1 MSPLHMTEQLFA
13 FSFLKVEEMSSE
25 RLGRC
30 RSRLERLRG
39 GLLGGCRGALLRQM
53 PDTVRKML
61 WTLFSEVK
69 AEHSR

>member
-1 MSPLHMTEQLFA
+1 MTEQLFA

-30 RSRLERLRG
+30 SKRLERLRA
-39 GLLGGCRGALLRQM
+39 GLLGGGGLPLLRQT
-53 PDTVRKML
+53 PEAVRKML